1 MWILI
6 DLGYFSFY
14 RYHATK
20 KWWGFKQEYD
30 QTSPWINEPEFKSK
44 LLEKYEEY
52 LNKLIKKNDSFL
64 AMDAMDGKNW
74 RKTFYPEYKSQR
86 PKNEDIYEYLKY
98 ISDEFIPY
106 YLNKNPNVIFSKRE
120 GTEAD
125 DLVANRVFDIQSLN
139 KDEEICII
147 ASDMDYLQLIEKNSN
162 LCICDMNMK
171 VLSDKELVGKQ
182 YLIKKIIYGD
192 TSDNIKPVFRGKNC
206 SNKKKQ
212 LLEKCDTIVNL
223 DDITQ
228 EFFENEEDYNT
239 FCINR
244 KLMELIP
251 LL

>member
-1 MWILI
+1 MWVLI

-20 KWWGFKQEYD
+20 KWWGFKQEFD
-30 QTSPWINEPEFKSK
+30 QKSPWINESEFRNK

-52 LNKLIKKNDSFL
+52 LDKLIKNNNSFL
-64 AMDAMDGKNW
+64 AMDSMDGKNW
-74 RKTFYPEYKSQR
+74 RKTLYPEYKSQR

-98 ISDEFIPY
+98 ISNEFIPY
-106 YLNKNPNVIFSKRE
+106 YLDKNPNVIYSRRE

-125 DLVANRVFDIQSLN
+125 DLVANRVFDIQSTN
-139 KDEEICII
+139 KDEKICII

-171 VLSDKELVGKQ
+171 ILSDKELVGKQ

-192 TSDNIKPVFRGKNC
+192 TSDNIKPVFRGRNC
-206 SNKKKQ
+206 SNKKKAF
-212 LLEKCDTIVNL
+212 LEKCKDIVNL

-228 EFFENEEDYNT
+228 EYFENQEDYNT

-244 KLMELIP
+244 KLMELTP
-251 LL
+251 LS